1 MVEHVTDTLLGN
13 PVFAGL
19 AAFSATSVTLAA
31 VSWVASPA
39 FDCGRQRASRRHV
52 SGAVGLAGRLSRW
65 DKALLPGRMTL
76 AAKRE
81 QPGKGNLPGKGDL
94 PGKENE
100 DLPGLD
106 FQALQRE
113 LDEAFAPVRRDR
125 RKS

>member
-1 MVEHVTDTLLGN
+1 MLEHVTDTLLGN

-31 VSWVASPA
+31 VSWGAHPA
-39 FDCGRQRASRRHV
+39 PGCSRQRAGRRDV
-52 SGAVGLAGRLSRW
+52 SGEVGLAGRPVRRGR
-65 DKALLPGRMTL
+65 ALLPGRMKL

-81 QPGKGNLPGKGDL
+81 LPGKGNL

-106 FQALQRE
+106 FEALQRE
-113 LDEAFAPVRRDR
+113 LDEAFAPVWRDG